1 MGGGSA
7 YDLPVEYPEPN
18 PAAIRDGAHGSE
30 HSYIRQAYYELLIC
44 AGAVTPLDLPPD
56 HGLMVG
62 DRLETDIK
70 MRIDVGM
77 ETTSS

>member
-1 MGGGSA
+1 MGSESA

-18 PAAIRDGAHGSE
+18 AAAIRDGAHGSE
-30 HSYIRQAYYELLIC
+30 HSYIRQAYYERLIC

-56 HGLMVG
+56 HDLMGG
-62 DRLETDIK
+62 DRLEIYIK
-70 MRIDVGM
+70 MRIDAGM